1 MTSPSSENRQTEWIK
16 LIEQQRQSGLSI
28 EKWCRQNQVRP
39 HTFHYWKRR
48 LFFKPLQKT
57 SFTELN
63 IKRPD
68 AILLQ
73 ACGIYIRIGSDCD
86 LNLRRQIF
94 ALFAEGSC

>member
-1 MTSPSSENRQTEWIK
+1 MPSPGSENNQTEWK
-16 LIEQQRQSGLSI
+16 HRIEQQRQSSLSI

-39 HTFHYWKRR
+39 HAFHYWKRR
-48 LFFKPLQKT
+48 IFSKPLQRT
-57 SFTELN
+57 SFEELH

-86 LNLRRQIF
+86 LNLRKQIF
-94 ALFAEGSC
+94 ALFAEASC